1 MSILR
6 KDYRH
11 SASRANA
18 FIDSPA
24 HWIITELYEFKEPA
38 NARMLMGSAAEEA
51 AMEALR
57 EKSDNDEQIKHS
69 AELAFKR
76 LYAEANNTKTDV
88 PEIVDSSEFVWCQE
102 IAVRFVNSLR
112 EFGEVISYQNE
123 KIVQEKGLTFP
134 IKCITDFEF
143 EDVIIDTKATA
154 YLKRLK
160 SGKLDAN
167 WYPKDSDVRQQLLY
181 KRVYN
186 KPTMLLYSSATDQ
199 EAVDMLDRTAE
210 VDIYQIFHTMEYI
223 CSIAKSRED
232 VVKMFPLT
240 MDNFRWG
247 KGMTNIKEFAKDVW
261 NKVWKI

>member
-11 SASRANA
+11 SASRGNA

-24 HWIITELYEFKEPA
+24 HWIITELYGYRELP
-38 NARMLMGSAAEEA
+38 NPRMLMGLAAESA
-51 AMEALR
+51 AMEGLKLDLSEDKVR
-57 EKSDNDEQIKHS
+57 EQAAKDFDT
-69 AELAFKR
+69 
-76 LYAEANNTKTDV
+76 LY
-88 PEIVDSSEFVWCQE
+88 S
-102 IAVRFVNSLR
+102 
-112 EFGEVISYQNE
+112 FGKVVSYQNE
-123 KIVQEKGLTFP
+123 KIVNEKGLNYP

-143 EDVIIDTKATA
+143 DNVIIDTKATA

-181 KRVYN
+181 KRVFN
-186 KPTMLLYSSATDQ
+186 KPTGLLYSSAKDQ
-199 EAVDMLDRTAE
+199 EGIDMLDRVASI
-210 VDIYQIFHTMEYI
+210 DIIQVFHTMEYV
-223 CSIAKSRED
+223 CSIAKSKED

-247 KGMTNIKEFAKDVW
+247 KGMTDIKEFATDVW

>member
-11 SASRANA
+11 SASRGNA

-24 HWIITELYEFKEPA
+24 HWIITELYGYRELP
-38 NARMLMGSAAEEA
+38 NPRMLMGLAAESA
-51 AMEALR
+51 AMEGLKLDLSEDKVR
-57 EKSDNDEQIKHS
+57 EQAAKDFDTLYSDAHKLKLDTDEVK
-69 AELAFKR
+69 EF
-76 LYAEANNTKTDV
+76 
-88 PEIVDSSEFVWCQE
+88 PEYHWCQE
-102 IAVRFVNSLR
+102 IAVRFVNSLK
-112 EFGEVISYQNE
+112 EFGEVVSYQNE
-123 KIVQEKGLTFP
+123 KIVNEKGLNYP

-143 EDVIIDTKATA
+143 DNVIIDTKATA

-181 KRVYN
+181 KRVFN
-186 KPTMLLYSSATDQ
+186 KPTGLLYSSAKDQ
-199 EAVDMLDRTAE
+199 EGIDMLDRVASI
-210 VDIYQIFHTMEYI
+210 DIIQVFHTMEYV
-223 CSIAKSRED
+223 CSIAKSKED

-247 KGMTNIKEFAKDVW
+247 KGMTDIKEFATDVW